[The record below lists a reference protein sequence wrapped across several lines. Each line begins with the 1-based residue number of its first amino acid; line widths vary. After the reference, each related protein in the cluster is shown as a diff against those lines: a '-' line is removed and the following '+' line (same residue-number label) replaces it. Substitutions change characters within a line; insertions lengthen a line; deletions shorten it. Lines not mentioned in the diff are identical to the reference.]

1 VAQQNDVREVLQYI
15 PQFRGKVFLVLI
27 EAGLLPEPAIA
38 ETLLDLAVLEDL
50 GVKLVLGVL
59 GGDLK
64 DLYDWTLECEIM
76 AARVASPITAADAVR
91 ETLEILARG
100 QSAVIDASATGPLDD
115 PVVAFAKGIGVAK
128 VIALLEEDILLDG
141 APEHAIRASEAPA
154 LAMRVKGVGADL
166 LRAAA
171 AACHRG
177 VPRVHV
183 LNGRRQGVLVDEL
196 FSNEGVGTMVHAD
209 SYRVIRHLREEDI
222 PELLGMI
229 GRAVR
234 RTKLVA
240 RTYEDIQSR
249 LADYRVMTIDDNVVG
264 SVALHEYPADAC
276 AEVACL
282 HVKQAHEGRG
292 YGIELV
298 RHAEAMARERGIPRV
313 FALTNRAADFFQLK
327 LGYHPATVEDLPPA
341 RRRQFEASGRDSLV
355 FARVLPAGSSAFP
368 EPQSCSS
375 LIL

>member
-1 VAQQNDVREVLQYI
+1 MAQQSDVREVLQYI
-15 PQFRGKVFLVLI
+15 PQFRGKIFFVLI
-27 EAGLLPEPAIA
+27 EAGLLPEPAVA

-76 AARVASPITAADAVR
+76 AARVSRPITDPLAVK
-91 ETLEILARG
+91 EALEILARG
-100 QSAVIDASATGPLDD
+100 QSAIIDASATGPLDFL
-115 PVVAFAKGIGVAK
+115 VVDFALRIGVAK
-128 VIALLEEDILLDG
+128 IITLLEEAILIDG
-141 APEHAIRASEAPA
+141 APAHAIRAKDAEA
-154 LAMRVKGVGADL
+154 LASHSDGAGAAL
-166 LRAAA
+166 LLAAA
-171 AACHRG
+171 QACRRG

-183 LNGRRQGVLVDEL
+183 LNGRQQGVLVDEL

-209 SYRVIRHLREEDI
+209 SYRVIRDLREEDI

-229 GRAVR
+229 GRSVR

-249 LADYRVMTIDDNVVG
+249 IEDFHVMAIDDNVVG
-264 SVALHEYPADAC
+264 CVALHEYPLEGC

-282 HVKQAHEGRG
+282 YVKQAHEGRG

-298 RHAEAMARERGIPRV
+298 RHAEKLARQHGIGRV
-313 FALTNRAADFFQLK
+313 FALSNRAADFFSTK
-327 LGYHPATVEDLPPA
+327 LGYAPATVVDLPEA
-341 RRRQFEASGRDSLV
+341 RRSQFEASGRDSLV
-355 FARVLPAGSSAFP
+355 F
-368 EPQSCSS
+368 S
-375 LIL
+375 LKLT